1 MRTIDNIYKNKKQ
14 IFINNLIGGLAW
26 AIGATVGLTII
37 LAIASFIF
45 KNVTL
50 IPFVG
55 EFISSVIEDVL
66 QKNPQL
72 IK

>member
-1 MRTIDNIYKNKKQ
+1 MRTIDSIYKNKKQ

-26 AIGATVGLTII
+26 AIGATVGLAII

-45 KNVTL
+45 KNVNL
-50 IPFVG
+50 VPFVG

-72 IK
+72 LK